1 MAKNS
6 QLLNQVLNQVEDQ
19 VWHQVEVGGYY
30 EIINRSHVYY
40 FW

>member
-6 QLLNQVLNQVEDQ
+6 QLLNQVMDQ
-19 VWHQVEVGGYY
+19 VWHQVLNQVEVGGYY
-30 EIINRSHVYY
+30 EIINRSHVYC